1 MSAMYKPLE
10 EVFISIGKG
19 SNANGMD
26 PVYKM
31 NTAEKDCFDNFM
43 EARANAS
50 LWSKS
55 NMDASG
61 KPKINIS

>member
-19 SNANGMD
+19 SDANGMD
-26 PVYKM
+26 PFYKM

-50 LWSKS
+50 L
-55 NMDASG
+55 
-61 KPKINIS
+61 